1 MGCKWGCQKSDCL
14 LSRPDLAGF
23 IWAHSVFLQEP
34 KNEYLLES
42 LPSLRAVF
50 WSEAIKL
57 VKSFDVFQASPNGE
71 WSPPVCLP
79 IATDEFVMGI
89 DY

>member
-1 MGCKWGCQKSDCL
+1 M

-34 KNEYLLES
+34 KNEHLLEG
-42 LPSLRAVF
+42 LTSLRAVF

-57 VKSFDVFQASPNGE
+57 VKSFDVVQSSPNGE